1 MNVNVFLRMGK
12 EINEHT
18 KTAIT
23 QEFASNNLEINEEM
37 PNSDD
42 KVGFIIRNKVAD
54 MGQFVKNVYKTLQ
67 HVPRLYLV
75 APQKALDQVKHH
87 PGVHCFDSKLLEDP
101 TEGASALINYA
112 YHGRPM

>member
-23 QEFASNNLEINEEM
+23 QEFTSNNLDINEET
-37 PNSDD
+37 PTSDD

-54 MGQFVKNVYKTLQ
+54 LGHFAKNVYKTLQ

-75 APQKALDQVKHH
+75 APQKALDKVKHH
-87 PGVHCFDSKLLEDP
+87 PRVHCFDSKLLEDP